1 LRRLLVAGLAGLA
14 FVSAAACG
22 AHVAPPAPGSAASP
36 GAGPNAT
43 PGAAPGGVA
52 DQEAARQTVEA
63 FFEGIITGNSK
74 SVCGLMTAQAVAD
87 AAQAAR
93 SNGGSTC
100 DDWVIETRDRYAG
113 QGVMPPAQVGVGD
126 VQISGDSASIS
137 GSDIT
142 IVPSSGPQSNPAAA
156 VMLRRTGGRWQVDI
170 P

>member
-1 LRRLLVAGLAGLA
+1 HRPDVHQRLHRDGGRSGRLSVELRTLRRLLVAGLAGLA

-93 SNGGSTC
+93 S
-100 DDWVIETRDRYAG
+100 
-113 QGVMPPAQVGVGD
+113 
-126 VQISGDSASIS
+126 
-137 GSDIT
+137 
-142 IVPSSGPQSNPAAA
+142 
-156 VMLRRTGGRWQVDI
+156 
-170 P
+170 